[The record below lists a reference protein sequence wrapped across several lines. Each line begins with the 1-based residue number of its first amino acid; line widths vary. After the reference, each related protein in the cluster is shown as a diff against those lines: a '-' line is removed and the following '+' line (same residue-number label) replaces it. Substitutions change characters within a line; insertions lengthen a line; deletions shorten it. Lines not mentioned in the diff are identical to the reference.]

1 MNLKETLLEKQYS
14 ILASNGYYSYDG
26 GIKPVIT
33 KIIEDEHYFKG
44 LSVVDKVV
52 GKASASLFIMSG
64 VKDIYAL
71 VLSKAAKDM
80 LEKYCIPYRFDTLV
94 DFIENRN
101 KNGMCPM
108 EMTVKDI
115 DDPVEA
121 FVALKNKIAQ

>member
-14 ILASNGYYSYDG
+14 ILASNGYYSFEG
-26 GIKPVIT
+26 GIKPIIS
-33 KIIEDEHYFKG
+33 KMIEDEHYFKG

-52 GKASASLFIMSG
+52 GKASASLLILSG

-101 KNGMCPM
+101 KDGMCPM